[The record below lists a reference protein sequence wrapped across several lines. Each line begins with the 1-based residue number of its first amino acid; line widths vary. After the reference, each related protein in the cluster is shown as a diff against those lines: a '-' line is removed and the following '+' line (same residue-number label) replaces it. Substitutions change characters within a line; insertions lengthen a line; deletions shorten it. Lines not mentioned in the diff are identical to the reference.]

1 MSKFLFGEF
10 WSLSKRFSSFH
21 SFFTTYKSV
30 INLYKIFFK
39 MIFIEVIATVCLVS
53 SF

>member
-1 MSKFLFGEF
+1 MSEFLFRGF
-10 WSLSKRFSSFH
+10 WNFSKRFSSFN
-21 SFFTTYKSV
+21 SFSTTYKSS
-30 INLYKIFFK
+30 INRYRIFFK